1 VSTVV
6 KESSDPASAA
16 CPGKH
21 VQTRDRAEMRE
32 VLTQAARLAERG
44 QLRLK
49 VPRDECLMQKHR
61 GMHFHFKPE
70 IFIQVRGRTD
80 FHLPR
85 EQFSLFPGEMCVL
98 PTGVP
103 HGETIFSDDKGP
115 FRNLVGGFYS
125 SVLSL
130 HLAHE
135 VAPQKPDIEAIDF
148 FESPTLDVLVTLTN
162 TLVQT
167 YHMKAPARDQ
177 VLKGLL
183 LSLLGMLQNLVET
196 GVGEMNA
203 DMGKV
208 FQVKWLV
215 RDQFSNAE
223 LNVKG
228 IAERLQCSPDYL
240 SHLFHRETG
249 EKLIQYIHRV
259 RIEGAI
265 MALETAPLH
274 ISEIA
279 YASGFSD
286 PAYFARVF
294 KKHKGESPQEFR
306 ARLDARRAEKET
318 QPKTIYYDRDDY
330 THGQPVDGVEDAGTP

>member
-1 VSTVV
+1 
-6 KESSDPASAA
+6 
-16 CPGKH
+16 
-21 VQTRDRAEMRE
+21 MRE
-32 VLTQAARLAERG
+32 ILAQAIRQTERG
-44 QLRLK
+44 LLRFK
-49 VPRDECLMQKHR
+49 VPREEGLMQKLR
-61 GMHFHFKPE
+61 GCHFHFKPE

-80 FHLPR
+80 FHFPR
-85 EQFSLFPGEMCVL
+85 EEFSLLPGEMVVI

-103 HGETIFSDDKGP
+103 HGETIFTDEKGP
-115 FRNLVGGFYS
+115 FRNLVVGFYS
-125 SVLSL
+125 NILSL

-135 VAPQKPDIEAIDF
+135 ASPQRPDIEVIEF
-148 FESPTLDVLVTLTN
+148 FEASNQDVLITLTN

-183 LSLLGMLQNLVET
+183 MALLGLLQNLVET
-196 GVGEMNA
+196 GAGELNT

-215 RDQFSNAE
+215 RDQFSNSE

-259 RIEGAI
+259 RIEGAV
-265 MALETAPLH
+265 MALETTPLH
-274 ISEIA
+274 VSEIA
-279 YASGFSD
+279 YASGFAD

-294 KKHKGESPQEFR
+294 KKQKGESPQEYR
-306 ARLDARRAEKET
+306 ARLDAKRMERET
-318 QPKTIYYDRDDY
+318 NPKTIYFDHVDY
-330 THGQPVDGVEDAGTP
+330 THGPDAVVNEVE

>member
-1 VSTVV
+1 
-6 KESSDPASAA
+6 
-16 CPGKH
+16 
-21 VQTRDRAEMRE
+21 MRE
-32 VLTQAARLAERG
+32 ILSQAIRQAERQ
-44 QLRLK
+44 QLRFK
-49 VPRDECLMQKHR
+49 VPREEGLMQKLR
-61 GMHFHFKPE
+61 GCHFHFKPE

-80 FHLPR
+80 FHFPR
-85 EQFSLFPGEMCVL
+85 EEFSLRSGEMCVI

-103 HGETIFSDDKGP
+103 HGETIFTDEKGP
-115 FRNLVGGFYS
+115 FRNMVGGFYS
-125 SVLSL
+125 NILSL

-135 VAPQKPDIEAIDF
+135 VAPQRPDIETIEF
-148 FESPTLDVLVTLTN
+148 FEAPNLDVLVMLTH

-183 LSLLGMLQNLVET
+183 IALLGMLQNLVET
-196 GVGEMNA
+196 GAGEMNT

-265 MALETAPLH
+265 MALETTPLH
-274 ISEIA
+274 VSEIA

-306 ARLDARRAEKET
+306 ARLDARRSERET
-318 QPKTIYYDRDDY
+318 QPKTIYFDHEDY
-330 THGQPVDGVEDAGTP
+330 THGQPVEVDGTGQVK